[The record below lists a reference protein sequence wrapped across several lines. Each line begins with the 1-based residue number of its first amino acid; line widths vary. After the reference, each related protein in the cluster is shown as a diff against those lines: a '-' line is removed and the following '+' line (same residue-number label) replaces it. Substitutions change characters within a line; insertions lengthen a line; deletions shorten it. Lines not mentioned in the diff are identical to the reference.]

1 VITIDNLLIFL
12 TLMPDIQG
20 LASRCSF
27 YFPSSLPPI
36 DPDLE
41 EILEEY
47 IRELIDYLLGLI

>member
-1 VITIDNLLIFL
+1 
-12 TLMPDIQG
+12 MPDIQG
-20 LASRCSF
+20 LASRCWF